1 MAAIDRGVPQSIEA
15 EEAVLGAVLIDDDA
29 LYKVA
34 AFLRPEHFYVEKNG
48 WIYQAFLNISERR
61 EPIDVLTVCDE
72 LERQGQL
79 QGAGGAAYI
88 TSLLNA
94 VPTAIHVEHYARLV
108 ERTAVLRQL
117 ISAAGA
123 IARIAHEETGDADDA
138 LDEAERI
145 IFEIAQGRVSRD
157 FVPLSQIL
165 ASYLEQLDRVKEGRG
180 PLGLPTGFADLD
192 KLTGGL
198 QQGDLII
205 VAARPSVGK
214 TALCT
219 NIAHH
224 VAVKEGLP
232 VAIFSLEMSREQL
245 AHRLLCAEASI
256 DSQRLRLGQYDNE
269 DELRRISRAVG
280 VLSKAPIYVDDTAS
294 ISVTELRSKARRL
307 CLERG
312 IRLIIIDYLQ
322 LMHGRRA
329 ENRIQEISDIS
340 RSLKALAKEL
350 NVPVIALSQ
359 LSRAPELRTDH
370 RPVLSDLRESGS
382 IEQDSDLVIFIYR
395 EELYDPNT
403 EKQGIAD
410 IIVAKHRN
418 GPTGQFGLYFFKETT
433 RFTNLAVHEEP
444 V

>member
-1 MAAIDRGVPQSIEA
+1 MTALDRGVPQNIEA
-15 EEAVLGAVLIDDDA
+15 EEAVLGAILIDDDA

-34 AFLRPEHFYVEKNG
+34 SFLRPEHFYVERNG
-48 WIYQAFLNISERR
+48 WIYQAFLNVSERR

-72 LERQGQL
+72 LERRGQL
-79 QGAGGAAYI
+79 QDSGGAAYI

-108 ERTAVLRQL
+108 ERAAVLRQL
-117 ISAAGA
+117 ISAAGT
-123 IARIAHEETGDADDA
+123 IARLAHEATGDADEA
-138 LDEAERI
+138 LDEAERV
-145 IFEIAQGRVSRD
+145 IFEIAQGRVLGD
-157 FVPLSQIL
+157 FMPLSQIL
-165 ASYLEQLDRVKEGRG
+165 ATYLEELDRVKEEKVT
-180 PLGLPTGFADLD
+180 LGLPTGLVDLD
-192 KLTGGL
+192 KITGGL
-198 QQGDLII
+198 QRGDLII
-205 VAARPSVGK
+205 LAARPSVGK
-214 TALCT
+214 TSLGL

-224 VAVKEGLP
+224 AAVKEKLP

-245 AHRLLCAEASI
+245 AHRLLCAEASV
-256 DSQRLRLGQYDNE
+256 DSQRLRLGQYDE
-269 DELRRISRAVG
+269 DELRRISRAFG
-280 VLSKAPIYVDDTAS
+280 ILSEAPIYVDDTPG

-322 LMHGRRA
+322 LMRGRRA
-329 ENRIQEISDIS
+329 ENRVQEISDIS

-359 LSRAPELRTDH
+359 LSRAPELRSDH

-382 IEQDSDLVIFIYR
+382 LEQDADVVIFIYR

-403 EKQGIAD
+403 EKQRIAD

-433 RFTNLAVHEEP
+433 RFMNLAVHQEP
-444 V
+444 T